1 MDRSF
6 EAHHITREIKNNF
19 ENFTRKLEKL
29 LGRFD
34 PSLVKDI
41 ETAPEEAQKRL
52 KSAEGVEGLMLFE
65 IQQHGKLLGI
75 VGAARK
81 AKQYVLGSP
90 LIAIQ
95 MTRHDI
101 RASLY
106 APLRMII
113 YEIENHAV
121 RAEYDLPSSLFGQF
135 GNAEVTGVAKALD
148 LKLENAIAKAE
159 AA

>member
-1 MDRSF
+1 MERPF
-6 EAHHITREIKNNF
+6 EVRHVTREIKGNYDSFTQKF
-19 ENFTRKLEKL
+19 EKS

-34 PSLVKDI
+34 QSLLRDI
-41 ETAPEEAQKRL
+41 ESAPQEAQKRL
-52 KSAEGVEGLMLFE
+52 KSAEGVEGLMLFD

-81 AKQYVLGSP
+81 AKQYVLGNP

-106 APLRMII
+106 APLRMIV

-121 RAEYDLPSSLFGQF
+121 RAEYDLPSTLFGQF
-135 GNAEVTGVAKALD
+135 GNTEVTNVAKQLD

-159 AA
+159 VG

>member
-1 MDRSF
+1 MDQPF
-6 EAHHITREIKNNF
+6 DAHHITREIKGNF
-19 ENFTRKLEKL
+19 DTFTQKFEKL

-34 PSLVKDI
+34 QSLVKDI
-41 ETAPEEAQKRL
+41 ESNPTEAQKRL
-52 KSAEGVEGLMLFE
+52 KAAEGVEGLMLFE
-65 IQQHGKLLGI
+65 IQQHGKLLSI

-81 AKQYVLGSP
+81 AKQYVLGNP

-106 APLRMII
+106 APLRMIV
-113 YEIENHAV
+113 YEVEGHAV

-135 GNAEVTGVAKALD
+135 GNPEVTSVAKALD
-148 LKLENAIAKAE
+148 SKLENAITKAE
-159 AA
+159 VS

>member
-1 MDRSF
+1 MERPV
-6 EAHHITREIKNNF
+6 EVRHVTREIKGNF
-19 ENFTRKLEKL
+19 DTFTQKFEKS

-34 PSLVKDI
+34 PSLIKDI
-41 ETAPEEAQKRL
+41 ESAPEEAQKRL

-75 VGAARK
+75 VGAARQ
-81 AKQYVLGSP
+81 AKQYVLGNP

-106 APLRMII
+106 APLRMIV
-113 YEIENHAV
+113 YEVEGHAV

-135 GNAEVTGVAKALD
+135 GNADVTNVAKALD
-148 LKLENAIAKAE
+148 LKLENAIRKAE
-159 AA
+159 A